1 MSTPVLELTDVGK
14 CYLVGPPW
22 ARRPVHALLPLS
34 LQLGSGE
41 MLAVVGESGSGK
53 TTLAR
58 LCLGLTTPSEG
69 LLAFSGAPVLGQSR
83 KLRGRLAAVLQ
94 NPSASLDPRLRIG
107 RSIAEPMF
115 LAGMSQQVDRRTR
128 VLELLDRVGLARD
141 FAERFPQE
149 LSGGQ
154 RQRVTIA
161 RALATTP
168 ELIVFDEAVSA
179 LDVSVQAQVLNLI
192 VDLQREIGFAG
203 LFITHDLAVARY
215 VADRVL
221 VLRHGAVEAL
231 LPAHSL
237 YDASPVDYVRDL
249 QISSGLL

>member
-1 MSTPVLELTDVGK
+1 MSGPVLELAGVGK
-14 CYLVGPPW
+14 RYLGGPPW
-22 ARRPVHALLPLS
+22 ARHRIQALLPLS
-34 LQLGSGE
+34 LQLGMGE

-58 LCLGLTTPSEG
+58 LCLGLTKPSEG

-83 KLRGRLAAVLQ
+83 KQRGELAAVLQ
-94 NPSASLDPRLRIG
+94 NPSQSLNPSMRIG
-107 RSIAEPMF
+107 RSIAEPMY
-115 LAGMSQQVDRRTR
+115 LAGMSQQADRRTR
-128 VLELLDRVGLARD
+128 VLELLDRVGLPRD
-141 FAERFPQE
+141 FADRFPQE

-161 RALATTP
+161 RALATRP
-168 ELIVFDEAVSA
+168 KLIVFDEAVSA

-192 VDLQREIGFAG
+192 IDLQREIGFAG

-237 YDASPVDYVRDL
+237 YEASPVDYVRKL
-249 QISSGLL
+249 QVSSGLL